1 MLKIEIY
8 IKNRYCITKLMKKTY
23 CNIYMIKNEI
33 KMKCEDAEVFGKKQ
47 IALAIR
53 NSIIN
58 DDIECS
64 LLMIEYFKRL

>member
-1 MLKIEIY
+1 
-8 IKNRYCITKLMKKTY
+8 MKF
-23 CNIYMIKNEI
+23 
-33 KMKCEDAEVFGKKQ
+33 EDGKVFGKKQ

-64 LLMIEYFKRL
+64 LLMIKYFKRL